1 MPVPEMMILRA
12 WEKAGGRC
20 ECSRFS
26 HSHTYVR
33 CTRLLKWEMRGSG
46 APGGWAPRYHTSFS
60 SGEPLGCEIL
70 CSDCYRKVQ
79 ASDLGGR

>member
-33 CTRLLKWEMRGSG
+33 CTRLLKWEMRDSG